1 MDDDAVDRAREIIV
15 RGWDNNNDIGS
26 SSSSSSSASSYEAW
40 ASALEVV
47 CAASAV
53 QPA

>member
-15 RGWDNNNDIGS
+15 RGWDNNNDIS
-26 SSSSSSSASSYEAW
+26 SSSSSSESSYEAW